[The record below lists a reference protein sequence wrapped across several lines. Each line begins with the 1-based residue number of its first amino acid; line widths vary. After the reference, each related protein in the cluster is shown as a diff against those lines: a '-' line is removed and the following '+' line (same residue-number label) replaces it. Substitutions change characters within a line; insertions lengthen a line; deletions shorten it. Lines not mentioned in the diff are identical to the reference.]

1 MPVPE
6 SYHGREQAYVK
17 HQLLRAYLER
27 LFMII
32 GQSQNCIRYVDC
44 FSGPWQEGSE
54 NLQDTSIGIVL
65 DIMLKCKG
73 GLKQI
78 GKDVNFHAL
87 FIENNKDAFTKL
99 KVFLSQS
106 THQEIATEAQKGE
119 FFDLREAILAWC
131 GPDDFT
137 FFFIDPTGWKRVI
150 EIPTLK
156 PFLERPNSEFL
167 INFMYDFVLRT
178 HTQESFHDDMET
190 IFGYMLD
197 TSGMTPK
204 QKEKHL
210 IGQYRRRLK
219 EIAPDR
225 GGVPRTAL
233 VPIRYPLRDR
243 TLYHL
248 VYLTRHAKGIAV
260 FMEASEKLDLI
271 QRRARAQA
279 KQENRESRTGQK
291 ELFAADENV
300 QTEDNINPGEVRSYW
315 MRKLSDEAQQFGI
328 EQLADMLEETG
339 WFESDLQAVF
349 GELQKEGKVANLDD
363 GTHRRR
369 KKYVHFDA
377 NYNQGE
383 NLIKVRQ

>member
-1 MPVPE
+1 M
-6 SYHGREQAYVK
+6 R
-17 HQLLRAYLER
+17 
-27 LFMII
+27 
-32 GQSQNCIRYVDC
+32 
-44 FSGPWQEGSE
+44 
-54 NLQDTSIGIVL
+54 
-65 DIMLKCKG
+65 KCKES
-73 GLKQI
+73 LKQR
-78 GKDVNFHAL
+78 GNDVNFHAL
-87 FIENNKDAFTKL
+87 FIEKNKDAFKKL
-99 KVFLSQS
+99 ETFLRQS
-106 THQEIATEAQKGE
+106 ANREIATEARNGE

-131 GPDDFT
+131 GPYDFT

-150 EIPTLK
+150 EIPTLT

-178 HTQESFHDDMET
+178 HTQESFHGDMEA
-190 IFGYMLD
+190 IFGYILD

-219 EIAPDR
+219 EIAPDH

-233 VPIRYPLRDR
+233 VPILYPLRDR

-271 QRRARAQA
+271 QRQARAQA
-279 KQENRESRTGQK
+279 KQENRESRSHQP
-291 ELFAADENV
+291 ELFASYEDV
-300 QTEDNINPGEVRSYW
+300 QTEDNIDLREVRAYW
-315 MRKLSDEAQQFGI
+315 TRKLSDEAQRFGI

-339 WFESDLQAVF
+339 WFESDLQSAF
-349 GELQKEGKVANLDD
+349 GELEKEGKVANLDD
-363 GTHRRR
+363 EKHKRR

-377 NYNQGE
+377 DYNHGE
-383 NLIKVRQ
+383 NLIKVKQ